1 VQNTYRY
8 LRQVSLES
16 IGSQGQLLLSKASV
30 LVVGAGGLGC
40 PIVTSLAA
48 AGVGKICIMDAD
60 HIEEQNLSRQWAFE
74 EAQVGSNKAQ
84 SLADFA
90 RKRNSTIA
98 IQAIPEFLRPEN
110 AVKFISDFDVI
121 VDATDNFNS
130 RYIINDA
137 CVELSKPL
145 VFGAVYKDLGQVS
158 VFNYKDGPNLRD
170 IFPFPPSEEL
180 TPNCEIEGVL
190 GTSTSII
197 GNIQAREV
205 INIILGN
212 PRLTGVLLQ
221 LDLLSFE
228 IQLTKVLPH
237 PKSPLRDMQID
248 RRELNN
254 NLDFCLSTNSSSQTM
269 VNECSVKELHEMME
283 KGEAFW
289 LIDVREQNEFDIC
302 NIGGELIP
310 MSIIGER
317 WSDIP
322 SQGKVVIHCRSGV
335 RSANI
340 IRFLQ
345 EEHGYNN
352 LLNLKGGILA
362 WIDEVDTTLQRY

>member
-1 VQNTYRY
+1 M
-8 LRQVSLES
+8 
-16 IGSQGQLLLSKASV
+16 LLSKASV

-40 PIVTSLAA
+40 PIVTSLAV
-48 AGVGKICIMDAD
+48 AGVGRICIMDGD
-60 HIEEQNLSRQWAFE
+60 VIEEHNLQRQWAFE
-74 EAQVGSNKAQ
+74 ESQIGAGKAKA
-84 SLADFA
+84 LAKFA
-90 RKRNSTIA
+90 KKRNSHIS
-98 IQAIPEFLRPEN
+98 IDVVEEFISLEN
-110 AVKFISDFDVI
+110 ASTVISNFDVVI
-121 VDATDNFNS
+121 DATDNFNA
-130 RYIINDA
+130 RYIINDV
-137 CVELSKPL
+137 CVALSKPL

-158 VFNYKDGPNLRD
+158 VFNFGNGPNLRD
-170 IFPFPPSEEL
+170 VFPFAPSVEL
-180 TPNCEIEGVL
+180 TPNCEIAGVL

-197 GNIQAREV
+197 GNIQAREA
-205 INIILGN
+205 INVILGN
-212 PRLTGVLLQ
+212 PSLAGVFMQ
-221 LDLLSFE
+221 MDLVSFE
-228 IQLTKVLPH
+228 VQSTKVLPH
-237 PKSPLRDMQID
+237 PKNPLRDVQID
-248 RRELNN
+248 WRELHNN
-254 NLDFCLSTNSSSQTM
+254 FDFCLSTNSTSQTM

-322 SQGKVVIHCRSGV
+322 SQGKVVVHCRSGV

-345 EEHGYNN
+345 EEHGYTN

-362 WIDEVDTTLQRY
+362 WIDEIDPTLQRY